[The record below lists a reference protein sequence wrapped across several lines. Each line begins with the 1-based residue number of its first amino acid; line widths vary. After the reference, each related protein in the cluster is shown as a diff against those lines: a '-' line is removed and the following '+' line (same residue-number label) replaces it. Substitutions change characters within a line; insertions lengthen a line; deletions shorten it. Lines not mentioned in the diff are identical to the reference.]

1 MATKAFKILKVTVEQ
16 LYLIPMI
23 DEERTEING
32 WDMEQVKK
40 DWFVNHNINRTHAS
54 RNGHEIGYS
63 KKVVRM
69 EEVEESILEN
79 YK

>member
-32 WDMEQVKK
+32 RGRGQGKK
-40 DWFVNHNINRTHAS
+40 DWCVNHNINRTHAS